1 MPASFD
7 NEANQTAGGIPF
19 PNKSTPKASAGVQ
32 IPTKNG
38 KNNGTA
44 KDGGGGVM
52 AAVTKSNA
60 AKSSKKKNAA
70 ITSQA
75 QSPETK
81 PEAPIQ
87 NEDPVTSPVLN
98 ALSSTL
104 QSQAQEAK
112 SETHTQNEV
121 PVTSP
126 VLEALSSTSQGS
138 SVATTEWAKNL
149 PAFSSSPNTL
159 ISLGES
165 PPTQPSSY
173 EDRTTYSGWAAKE
186 RKPSPSAYNPSSSPP
201 FNRRRPLSYQMDGTA
216 PYSPEEHQSHLA
228 NYAARRS
235 SMYPQQSQAA
245 RFGTYPPLPHQP
257 QAHFYGAPDPNL
269 ILSPRTPGLIP
280 GDKGFHCGFDS
291 LPSGQDSNK
300 TAESVVVTGYEGG
313 LRINSVSKRGL
324 SRVITLDGL
333 RGGVYNAKILP
344 WTTQQE
350 SSMQFPLIAV
360 VVHGPVWTKSDRS
373 SEEYGVPP
381 ESITAPTDESTRGSP
396 RLATQSV
403 QGEDDD
409 LIEYY
414 QTTVEVY
421 SLSTKKWIATLLSTP
436 RTHLPVPA
444 SSPLF
449 TPPAPVGSLTIRA
462 DRGNIVV
469 ASGVTGE
476 AWIFRQVE
484 HGVSTIDFRCL
495 GKVWTTVQHGLSVDA
510 ATPNAYTDGRQGGDA
525 SIRAPYKAS
534 IISVNG
540 RWLAYCPSAASSQ
553 VSLRAT
559 VPGNTSTGRV
569 PGLNSFAPPHVP
581 AVNCLVD
588 TPGGEGMLKQVLQA
602 ATQGIVELSGY
613 VGKQGAQYWN
623 NYWNKNAA
631 SSQGNSSTT
640 YQTQQSVSSQFPPT
654 HGLTGQANTANK
666 DPGLISILDL
676 DALAQQTSGSSIHP
690 LATFPVPHGCSFLSL
705 APSGLALFTASSK
718 GDVQFVWDLM
728 RLHYSRSSLLKANPQ
743 TGSLQGP
750 HVRQIAQFSRMTIAR
765 IVDVVWTSPHGERAA
780 MVTEPGTVHV
790 LDLPASAF
798 TWPPPRRRVVSS
810 TTEHLNP
817 DTSTAA
823 RAAVGVA
830 SSAVSS
836 LWTVARPLVG
846 SRRRRSSAG
855 MSGITA
861 ASVKSQAGHGTQ
873 ALAAGI
879 SRSVGAATG
888 KMNEMRKA
896 ASTKLHLPKSGN
908 TPSPNCVR
916 LFNGKYGDSIFVVGG
931 GIFRI
936 YTVKSRRAD
945 RPADKQKASRGAKY
959 VEFRIPSLPDIKIA
973 QDPLHDLTADDVLD
987 ITARDAEDNWKA
999 RQAPSRVTRPS
1010 GAETSIPQAE
1020 IESNAP
1026 YQPFHT
1032 DRRVSLHIYSPDK
1045 PALASPSVSVLLSP
1059 LPRTE
1064 ASAPKAWAFGGAIK
1078 TLRLDVGPPQVVE
1091 DDYETPADH
1100 RALPSSAIERVLRIG
1115 DAEQEGETIL
1125 VTTRRRKGVGH
1136 GHAHVGAEEQ
1146 GGQGD
1151 EEGFFED
1158 DCEVLDFASQ
1168 RV

>member
-1 MPASFD
+1 
-7 NEANQTAGGIPF
+7 
-19 PNKSTPKASAGVQ
+19 
-32 IPTKNG
+32 
-38 KNNGTA
+38 
-44 KDGGGGVM
+44 
-52 AAVTKSNA
+52 
-60 AKSSKKKNAA
+60 
-70 ITSQA
+70 
-75 QSPETK
+75 
-81 PEAPIQ
+81 
-87 NEDPVTSPVLN
+87 
-98 ALSSTL
+98 
-104 QSQAQEAK
+104 
-112 SETHTQNEV
+112 
-121 PVTSP
+121 
-126 VLEALSSTSQGS
+126 
-138 SVATTEWAKNL
+138 
-149 PAFSSSPNTL
+149 
-159 ISLGES
+159 
-165 PPTQPSSY
+165 
-173 EDRTTYSGWAAKE
+173 
-186 RKPSPSAYNPSSSPP
+186 
-201 FNRRRPLSYQMDGTA
+201 MDGNLT
-216 PYSPEEHQSHLA
+216 YSPEEHQSHLA

-235 SMYPQQSQAA
+235 SMYSQQSQAV

-291 LPSGQDSNK
+291 LPSGQDSSK
-300 TAESVVVTGYEGG
+300 IAESVVITGYEGG

-324 SRVITLDGL
+324 NKVISLDGL

-344 WTTQQE
+344 WTMQQE
-350 SSMQFPLIAV
+350 LSMQFPLIAV
-360 VVHGPVWTKSDRS
+360 VIHGPVWTKSDRS
-373 SEEYGVPP
+373 NEEYAVPP
-381 ESITAPTDESTRGSP
+381 ESASAPTDESTRGSP
-396 RLATQSV
+396 GLTSQSV
-403 QGEDDD
+403 QGDDDD

-421 SLSTKKWIATLLSTP
+421 SLSTKKYITTLLSTP
-436 RTHLPVPA
+436 KTHLPVPA

-449 TPPAPVGSLTIRA
+449 TPPAPVGSFTIRA

-476 AWIFRQVE
+476 AWIFRQME
-484 HGVSTIDFRCL
+484 HGVATIEFRCL
-495 GKVWTTVQHGLSVDA
+495 GKVWTTVQHGLSVDT
-510 ATPNAYTDGRQGGDA
+510 ATLNAYTDGRQAGDA
-525 SIRAPYKAS
+525 GVRAPYKAS

-602 ATQGIVELSGY
+602 ATQGFVELSGY

-631 SSQGNSSTT
+631 SSQGNSSNT
-640 YQTQQSVSSQFPPT
+640 YQTQQNISAQFPPT
-654 HGLTGQANTANK
+654 HSLTGQTNTANK

-676 DALAQQTSGSSIHP
+676 DALAQQTSASSIHP

-743 TGSLQGP
+743 SGSIQGP

-810 TTEHLNP
+810 TTEQSNP

-896 ASTKLHLPKSGN
+896 GGTKLHLPKSGN

-945 RPADKQKASRGAKY
+945 RPADKQKASKGAKY
-959 VEFRIPSLPDIKIA
+959 VEFRIPSLPDHKIPLE
-973 QDPLHDLTADDVLD
+973 PLHDLTADDVLD
-987 ITARDAEDNWKA
+987 ITARDMEDNWKA
-999 RQAPSRVTRPS
+999 RQAPSRVSRPS

-1032 DRRVSLHIYSPDK
+1032 DRRVSLHVYSHDK
-1045 PALASPSVSVLLSP
+1045 THLPSPSVSVLLSP
-1059 LPRTE
+1059 PTLKEVPP
-1064 ASAPKAWAFGGAIK
+1064 APSTPVKNKPWAFGGPIK
-1078 TLRLDVGPPQVVE
+1078 TLRLDVGPPQVIE
-1091 DDYETPADH
+1091 DDYETPSDH
-1100 RALPSSAIERVLRIG
+1100 RALPSSAIERVLRIADSSG
-1115 DAEQEGETIL
+1115 SDQQDMEQIV
-1125 VTTRRRKGVGH
+1125 VTTRRRKGAGH
-1136 GHAHVGAEEQ
+1136 HHSGAGGLDAEEA
-1146 GGQGD
+1146 GGAGD